1 MEDGGMKKRKSL
13 HVLVVGG
20 TKTGKSST
28 INALTGENVAP
39 VYEEEDLSTEEI
51 AVYDFPSLKLWDT
64 PGFGENIEKDERLS
78 HEIEA
83 LLKEFKDGK
92 DLIDI
97 VLVVGDAS
105 SRDMGTEYNIISKI
119 LLPSMNQNQRLIF
132 ALNQCDF
139 AMKGKNWDEES
150 NMPNA
155 TLKDFLQRKAE
166 SVHERL
172 KESTGINVKPICYSA
187 MYSYN
192 MDALLSSFQDISMD
206 SASRD
211 RISQLEKEIDASHI
225 SLEKSNDETKL
236 GQMMD
241 DASNAPLQEDKEL
254 ENQEP
259 SVQADVSRNSA
270 TQECE
275 PISQEQGIPHL
286 EIEIGAHREMDNI
299 YERIRAQIMAS
310 TLNESDRQILL
321 NRLNRVQDA
330 ELNIMI
336 VGGTGVGK
344 SSTIN
349 ALFGDDVAK
358 VGYGVDPQTNKIE
371 QFRLGKVVLWDTPG
385 LGDSPEHDKFFSE
398 QIIEMLH
405 KKNSDGTALIDVVLV
420 VLDASMQDM
429 GTAYTLINDIVIP
442 NLGNKN
448 RILITLNQCDF
459 AMKGKYWDH
468 KTNTPKDKLIT
479 YLENQLDSIH
489 SRIKD
494 STGVDV
500 YPIYYSALYRYN
512 IAKLFFY
519 LLESTPDEKRLIYL
533 PNLNQDVKTWD
544 SNDKHEDYHAEIQR
558 TMDYSAKSLFD
569 ETLDKLASFARK
581 LVRGLLE
588 NIYRICETRH

>member
-1 MEDGGMKKRKSL
+1 MKKRKCL
-13 HVLVVGG
+13 HVLLVGG

-28 INALTGENVAP
+28 INALIGESVAP

-64 PGFGENIEKDERLS
+64 PGFGESIEKDERLS

-105 SRDMGTEYNIISKI
+105 SRDMGTEYNLISKI
-119 LLPSMNQNQRLIF
+119 LLPSMNQSQKLIF

-139 AMKGKNWDEES
+139 AMKGKNWDNGS
-150 NMPNA
+150 NKPNE
-155 TLKDFLQRKAE
+155 TLKDFLQQKAE

-172 KESTGINVKPICYSA
+172 KESIGINVKPICYSA
-187 MYSYN
+187 MYGYN
-192 MDALLSSFQDISMD
+192 MDALISSFQDIFID

-211 RISQLEKEIDASHI
+211 RTPQIENEIDTSNI
-225 SLEKSNDETKL
+225 PVEKLNDDTMPR
-236 GQMMD
+236 QIMD
-241 DASNAPLQEDKEL
+241 DVSNAPLQEDKKL
-254 ENQEP
+254 E
-259 SVQADVSRNSA
+259 

-275 PISQEQGIPHL
+275 PISQEQGISHL

-310 TLNESDRQILL
+310 TLDESDRQILL
-321 NRLNRVQDA
+321 KRLNWVQDA
-330 ELNIMI
+330 KLNIMI
-336 VGGTGVGK
+336 VGGTGAGK

-385 LGDSPEHDKFFSE
+385 LGDSPEHDKIFSK
-398 QIIEMLH
+398 QIIDMLH

-468 KTNTPKDKLIT
+468 KTNNPKEKLIT
-479 YLENQLDSIH
+479 YLENQLESIH

-500 YPIYYSALYRYN
+500 HPIYYSALYRYN

-544 SNDKHEDYHAEIQR
+544 SNDNHENYHDEIQR
-558 TMDYSAKSLFD
+558 TVNYSVKSIFYELCDNLERGVRILF
-569 ETLDKLASFARK
+569 SR
-581 LVRGLLE
+581 LLK
-588 NIYRICETRH
+588 NIFHRQ